1 MTFHYLEETI
11 AVATK
16 SHADKVNDRFNN
28 RKSDFISVKNRID
41 QYLKFD
47 PTANTK
53 LQNAIKTFKL
63 KNPDWDW
70 STTHLVEARSS
81 ILAKI
86 LIDDTM
92 NRPLVWR
99 HVISILEDFDETL
112 VMPINVYIDPEHPD
126 KYVAWDGQHTVVV
139 LYILSILIGLK
150 NANKINVPI
159 AVYPTN
165 LKAKIREAFVKL
177 NGDAKE
183 PLSHLAIFSN
193 KVFGFRIDNTKN
205 TEWELANNKQLALAD
220 AGLFLTEKERGD
232 THEDG
237 AITFVEKID
246 KNSTLESVQDFATYW
261 KMLKQLDTNQRPV
274 LVKELFLMQM
284 FFDLCRESDIKIDH
298 VYIRDVVDIL
308 WNAFE
313 CDFTTDNNTN
323 VFFPKVQNAYHNWF
337 KKRYHPGK
345 EYEDLTE
352 DDLYRIPDR
361 LNMMAKTKST
371 VQDTYCIDFII
382 AQLDADGFTHDLPP
396 LQAGFKPAKK
406 DLW

>member
-63 KNPDWDW
+63 KTPDWDW

-284 FFDLCRESDIKIDH
+284 FFDLCRESDIKIDN

-371 VQDTYCIDFII
+371 VQDTYCIDFLIS
-382 AQLDADGFTHDLPP
+382 QLKADGFTHQLPP

>member
-1 MTFHYLEETI
+1 MTFHHLEETL
-11 AVATK
+11 AVAHK

-63 KNPDWDW
+63 KNPSWDWD
-70 STTHLVEARSS
+70 TTHLVKAQDS
-81 ILAKI
+81 ILSAI

-99 HVISILEDFDETL
+99 HVIEIIEDFDETL
-112 VMPINVYIDPEHPD
+112 VMPINVYIDPEQPN

-139 LYILSILIGLK
+139 LFILSILIGLK
-150 NANKINVPI
+150 NASKINVPI
-159 AVYPTN
+159 AIYPTN
-165 LKAKIREAFVKL
+165 LKSKIREAFVKL

-183 PLSHLAIFSN
+183 PLSPLAIFSN

-246 KNSTLESVQDFATYW
+246 EKSTLESVKAFALYW
-261 KMLKQLDTNQRPV
+261 KTLKELDSNKRPV

-284 FFDLCRESDIKIDH
+284 LFELCFEHSIDITNAYMRDL
-298 VYIRDVVDIL
+298 VNIL
-308 WNAFE
+308 WSAFE
-313 CDFTTDNNTN
+313 CEFTTDKNTN
-323 VFFPKVQNAYHNWF
+323 VLFPKIQNAYHNWF
-337 KKRYHPGK
+337 KKRYHAGK
-345 EYEDLTE
+345 NYEDCTE
-352 DDLYRIPDR
+352 DELYRIPDR
-361 LNMMAKTKST
+361 LNMMAKTNNAS
-371 VQDTYCIDFII
+371 QDPYYIDFLIS
-382 AQLDADGFTHDLPP
+382 QLKADGFTHQLPP
-396 LQAGFKPAKK
+396 LQVGFSPAKK